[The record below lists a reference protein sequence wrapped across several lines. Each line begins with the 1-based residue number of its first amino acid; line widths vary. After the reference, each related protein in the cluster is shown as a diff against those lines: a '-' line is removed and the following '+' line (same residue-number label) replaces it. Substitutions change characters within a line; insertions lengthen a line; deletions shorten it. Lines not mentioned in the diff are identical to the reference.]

1 MDVLEVVR
9 ADRAV
14 AVVRA
19 PSVADPAGLA
29 GVLADAGIRCVEF
42 TFTIPGVL
50 EAIEAA
56 AAAGA
61 LVGAGTVT
69 EPAQAK
75 DAIAAGARFVV
86 SPVLV
91 PEIVA
96 PCRDVGVP
104 VVLAALT
111 PTEVL
116 AAARAGSIAVK
127 LFPASLGGPRYL
139 RDLRGPLPHV
149 VFIPSGGVDS
159 TNAREFL
166 EAGAAAVFA
175 GRELVPPELVA
186 VGAHEEIRRRTES
199 FVAALG

>member
-9 ADRAV
+9 ADRVV

-50 EAIEAA
+50 RAIEAA
-56 AAAGA
+56 ASTGA

-96 PCRDVGVP
+96 PCRDAGVP

-159 TNAREFL
+159 TNVREFL

-175 GRELVPPELVA
+175 GTELVPPELVA

>member
-9 ADRAV
+9 ADRVV

-29 GVLADAGIRCVEF
+29 RVLADAGIRCVEF

-50 EAIEAA
+50 RAIEAA

-96 PCRDVGVP
+96 PCRDAGVP

-175 GRELVPPELVA
+175 GTELVPPELVA
-186 VGAHEEIRRRTES
+186 AGAHEEIRRRTES